1 MQKFSAMQSLRSSGT
16 YLNWNI
22 HCEGGEK
29 SVKSTVNGV
38 GRTKFSINTLGVA
51 AYTLSGLCSA
61 PHCLR
66 EQIKKKKKEKEKE
79 REKLK
84 SSEVPVR
91 KWGLSDVSER
101 GASRWVWC
109 LWRLPN
115 CCDRLL
121 SGPWS
126 WAIIIDLISRKHS
139 LCAGSASRG
148 VSGSP
153 GNWKRHR
160 GHLGFLSFP
169 ASWTNSNSDCNLQGD

>member
-38 GRTKFSINTLGVA
+38 GRAKFSINTLGVA
-51 AYTLSGLCSA
+51 AYSFRFMFSPSLSK
-61 PHCLR
+61 R
-66 EQIKKKKKEKEKE
+66 TNKKKKKKKERKK
-79 REKLK
+79 EKLK
-84 SSEVPVR
+84 SSEVPVS

-139 LCAGSASRG
+139 LCAGSARRG
-148 VSGSP
+148 VNGSP

-160 GHLGFLSFP
+160 GHLGILSFP
-169 ASWTNSNSDCNLQGD
+169 ASWMNSNSDCNLQGD